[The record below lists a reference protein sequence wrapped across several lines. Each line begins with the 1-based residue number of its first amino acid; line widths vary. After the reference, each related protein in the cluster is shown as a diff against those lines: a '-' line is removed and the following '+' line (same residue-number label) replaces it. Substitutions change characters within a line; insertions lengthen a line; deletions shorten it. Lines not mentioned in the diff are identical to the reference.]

1 MKYVQVSLP
10 INSKILSREKHKIT
24 AKTKAPLRDAEQPQT
39 DSRKKDN
46 DINHSLFEQQ
56 IEVKITFKVLIF
68 KHKR

>member
-39 DSRKKDN
+39 DSRKKG
-46 DINHSLFEQQ
+46 Q
-56 IEVKITFKVLIF
+56 
-68 KHKR
+68 